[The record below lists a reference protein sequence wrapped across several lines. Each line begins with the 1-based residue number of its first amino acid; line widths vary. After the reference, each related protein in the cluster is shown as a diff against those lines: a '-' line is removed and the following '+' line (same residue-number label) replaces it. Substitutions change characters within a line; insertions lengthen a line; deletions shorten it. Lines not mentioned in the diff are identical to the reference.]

1 MHNSTQFAH
10 VRRGFTVVEI
20 LVVVAVIGVMVAI
33 VGPRF
38 RLKESTEVQLA
49 GMQLLQDLELARTR
63 ALATRSDVRF
73 VFESGGAIGAYA
85 GYLDHN
91 SDGTFAESDIE
102 RQSLRGF
109 GRREFTPRVQYGRG
123 AAPAIPSDASSAAI
137 TFEDERVHFNTRGI
151 TEPLGSSGVVYLT
164 HEYDKS
170 AVVAV
175 AVSGSGGIR
184 LWSWRNDEWQ

>member
-1 MHNSTQFAH
+1 MIE
-10 VRRGFTVVEI
+10 V

-38 RLKESTEVQLA
+38 RINESTEVQLA

-73 VFESGGAIGAYA
+73 VFESGGAIGAYV
-85 GYLDHN
+85 GYLDHD

-102 RQSLRGF
+102 QRSLRGF
-109 GRREFTPRVQYGRG
+109 GRREFTPRVQFGRG
-123 AAPAIPSDASSAAI
+123 AAPAIPNDATSSAI

-184 LWSWRNDEWQ
+184 LWSWRNEQWQ